1 MANIDLSVGQVN
13 ITANLIARARKVSTP
28 LVEETREVYPAP
40 LPSSFNVILP
50 SSGSI
55 DPTVYYVDF
64 YESSDGTTLDL
75 LLAQFVVNAANNI
88 VTEETRWYDVG
99 GGALTDPAPDQD
111 TITDPYLDGKTIARV
126 FKDGVGRPLVDPS
139 MTYNEF
145 DLVSGGGIQL
155 LGGQLFSFGEKV
167 AVVISYL
174 SDQQQSS
181 GTGMYNGYITVA
193 TNTTLGSTHRNKRI
207 RCVGSSARLVIT
219 LEDLT
224 LVPDGT
230 FYHFTHNDGVQNQ
243 TKVLAQVGQTITFY
257 NTIYTELSISPGEFL
272 RIEKAGSIWEA
283 TLAHDGVLRVGERF
297 AAGYNAHPNTKPEDG
312 ALYDGDDWPRPWYWL
327 ANELPA
333 THKVI
338 DDTVING
345 GYVHPVGKEGLFVVH
360 STLKRFRVPNTQGW
374 SERGLANFNTYNT
387 DATRTYDYP
396 MGTQPENVGAHRHH
410 EFHENGTTNTGTALI
425 VDNYPE
431 KRQGAGAGIGNTNA
445 EYNICASTN
454 QPDVGL
460 SSLPRTTG
468 GVAITGDQAVKNVGV
483 VYLRRF

>member
-64 YESSDGTTLDL
+64 YESSDGVTLDL
-75 LLAQFVVNAANNI
+75 LLAQFVVNAANNL
-88 VTEETRWYDVG
+88 VTEETRFYKVG
-99 GGALTDPAPDQD
+99 GGDTTDPAPDQD
-111 TITDPYLDGKTIARV
+111 TLTDPYLDGKTIARV
-126 FKDGVGRPLVDPS
+126 FKDGIGRPMVPEDYS
-139 MTYNEF
+139 YKEWE
-145 DLVSGGGIQL
+145 LVSGGGIKL
-155 LGGQLFSFGEKV
+155 LGGPLFSFGEVV

-174 SDQQQSS
+174 GDQQAASS
-181 GTGMYNGYITVA
+181 GGMYSGYVVVA
-193 TNTTLGSTHRNKRI
+193 TNTTLNSTYRGKRI
-207 RCVGSSARLVIT
+207 RCVGSSARLAIT

-224 LVPDGT
+224 TVPDGT

-243 TKVLAQVGQTITFY
+243 TKILAQAGQTITYFD
-257 NTIYTELSISPGEFL
+257 TVYTELSISPGEYL

-283 TLAHDGVLRVGERF
+283 TLVHDGVLRVGERF
-297 AAGYNAHPNTKPEDG
+297 AAGYNAHPNAKPEDG
-312 ALYDGDDWPRPWYWL
+312 TLYDGDDWPRIWYWL
-327 ANELPA
+327 ANELPS
-333 THKVI
+333 THKVV
-338 DDTVING
+338 DDAVVNG
-345 GYVHPVGKEGLFVVH
+345 GYAHPAGQEGAFVLH
-360 STLKRFRVPNTQGW
+360 STLKKFRVPNTQGW
-374 SERGLANFNTYNT
+374 SERGMASFSTYNS
-387 DATRTYDYP
+387 DPARGWDYP
-396 MGTQPENVGAHRHH
+396 GGTQPENVGAHRHH
-410 EFHENGTTNTGTALI
+410 EFHDNGTNNTGTALI

-445 EYNICASTN
+445 EYNICASTS

-460 SSLPRTTG
+460 SSLPRTAG
-468 GVAITGDQAVKNVGV
+468 GAAVTGDQAVKNVGV